1 MNNMKNLKGFDVTH
15 ENILKSGKINFLND
29 GYERANLRKICKDAG
44 VTTGAFYR
52 HFEDKEALFVA
63 LVEPLAKE
71 ILDLYTK
78 FEEESFR
85 SIDEKHIKDL
95 AEINIDGSIETA
107 IYIFRKKD
115 IFELLVYKA
124 YGTKYDNFI
133 EKLVK
138 MEDLNRNKISKI
150 VLKDNYK
157 YINISEKSMHL
168 LNHAYINALCEIIM
182 HSDNIEEV
190 KQNSEIVARFFR
202 EGWKKLQGF

>member
-1 MNNMKNLKGFDVTH
+1 MKNLKGFDVTH

-168 LNHAYINALCEIIM
+168 LNHAYINALCEIIT

>member
-1 MNNMKNLKGFDVTH
+1 MKNLKGFDVTH

>member
-1 MNNMKNLKGFDVTH
+1 MKNLKGFDVTH

-124 YGTKYDNFI
+124 CGTKYDNFI

>member
-1 MNNMKNLKGFDVTH
+1 MKNLKGFDVTH

-138 MEDLNRNKISKI
+138 MEDLNRNKILKI

>member
-1 MNNMKNLKGFDVTH
+1 MKNLKGFDVTH

-63 LVEPLAKE
+63 LVEPFAKE

>member
-1 MNNMKNLKGFDVTH
+1 MKNLKGFDVTH

-157 YINISEKSMHL
+157 YINILSLFIFHT
-168 LNHAYINALCEIIM
+168 II
-182 HSDNIEEV
+182 
-190 KQNSEIVARFFR
+190 Q
-202 EGWKKLQGF
+202 L

>member
-1 MNNMKNLKGFDVTH
+1 MKNLKGFDVTH

-138 MEDLNRNKISKI
+138 MEDLNKNKISKI

>member
-1 MNNMKNLKGFDVTH
+1 MKNLKGFDVTH

-63 LVEPLAKE
+63 LVEPLANE

>member
-1 MNNMKNLKGFDVTH
+1 MKNLKGFDVTH

-150 VLKDNYK
+150 VLKNNYK

>member
-1 MNNMKNLKGFDVTH
+1 MKNLKGFDVTH

-150 VLKDNYK
+150 VLKDNDK

>member
-1 MNNMKNLKGFDVTH
+1 MKNLKGFDVTH

-95 AEINIDGSIETA
+95 AEINIAGSIETA

-202 EGWKKLQGF
+202 EGWKNCKDFNG

>member
-1 MNNMKNLKGFDVTH
+1 MKNLKGFDVTH

-71 ILDLYTK
+71 ILILDLYTK

>member
-1 MNNMKNLKGFDVTH
+1 MKNLKGFDVTH

-29 GYERANLRKICKDAG
+29 GYERANLRNICKDAG

>member
-1 MNNMKNLKGFDVTH
+1 MKNLKGFDVTH

-95 AEINIDGSIETA
+95 AEINIAGSIETA

>member
-1 MNNMKNLKGFDVTH
+1 MKNLKGFDVTH

-71 ILDLYTK
+71 ILDIYTK

>member
-1 MNNMKNLKGFDVTH
+1 MKNLKGFDVTH
-15 ENILKSGKINFLND
+15 ENILKSGIINFLND

-150 VLKDNYK
+150 VLKNNYK

>member
-1 MNNMKNLKGFDVTH
+1 MKNLKGFDVTH

-182 HSDNIEEV
+182 HSDNIEKV

>member
-1 MNNMKNLKGFDVTH
+1 MKNLKGFDVTH

-190 KQNSEIVARFFR
+190 KQNSEIVSRFFR

>member
-1 MNNMKNLKGFDVTH
+1 MKNLKGFDVTH

-182 HSDNIEEV
+182 HSENIEEV